1 MLPNNY
7 SDQEQAIITRFF
19 KSIPSDICASLTNDQ
34 RQAIETAIVTNT
46 VRSEHSVD
54 VRPTI
59 GFGKWRYYAV
69 LLAGRDRR
77 SEKRKN
83 GSLSLLCKSLG
94 IIFGAI
100 LLFMSA
106 VLTMYLIKSA
116 LGIDIFKHFSFGVW
130 DAFRNTFIK

>member
-1 MLPNNY
+1 MLPNKY

-19 KSIPSDICASLTNDQ
+19 KSIPKDLCASLSNDQ
-34 RQAIETAIVTNT
+34 VKAIEAAIVTNT
-46 VRSEHSVD
+46 VRTGHCVD
-54 VRPTI
+54 LRPTI
-59 GFGKWRYYAV
+59 GFGKWHYYAV

-77 SEKRKN
+77 SDKRKN

-94 IIFGAI
+94 IVVGAI

-130 DAFRNTFIK
+130 DAFRNTFLS

>member
-1 MLPNNY
+1 MLSKNY

-19 KSIPSDICASLTNDQ
+19 KSIPTELCASLSDDQ
-34 RQAIETAIVTNT
+34 VKAIEKAIVTNT
-46 VRSEHSVD
+46 VRSEHCVD

-69 LLAGRDRR
+69 LLVGRDRR

-83 GSLSLLCKSLG
+83 GSLSLLCKSLS
-94 IIFGAI
+94 IIVGAI